1 MARCR
6 DCQARHWP
14 RHVPEGVFLGRAWLG
29 CPYVGPVLWPPRVL
43 AFEGGNPGQ
52 NMTEYDNC
60 CPSSYEYDNTTLLK
74 HEPMEFWHDPSA
86 SAVTMSGAK
95 ERG

>member
-52 NMTEYDNC
+52 TMT
-60 CPSSYEYDNTTLLK
+60 T
-74 HEPMEFWHDPSA
+74 
-86 SAVTMSGAK
+86 AVPVATV
-95 ERG
+95 